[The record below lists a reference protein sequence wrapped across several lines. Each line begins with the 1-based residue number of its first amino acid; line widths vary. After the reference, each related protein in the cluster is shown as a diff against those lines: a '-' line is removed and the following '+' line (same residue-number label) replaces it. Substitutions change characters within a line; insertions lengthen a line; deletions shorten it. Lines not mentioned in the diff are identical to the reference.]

1 MRRDILGTTR
11 VCGLI
16 GNPVHHT
23 ISPDIHN
30 TLAAKTG
37 TDMVYVPFEVQN
49 DKVGDAV
56 RGALALDILG
66 LNVTVPHKSAVIP
79 YLSDIDPVAGR
90 IGAVNTLVRTKDGSG
105 YKGYNTDYYGIK
117 KSFEH
122 DKVKLKGKSVII
134 LGAGGISKPAAYLCA
149 EEGAKE
155 VFILNRTLANAVK
168 LSSDVND
175 FAGKDLCKAMELSD
189 YKKLPSDRT
198 YICFQM
204 TSVGL
209 MPDSDKAVIENP
221 DFYSMIEVGYDAVY
235 RPFKTKFLCYCEEA
249 GAYVITGLRTLLY
262 QGICAYELWNDTQ
275 ISEKDCEEV
284 YRKLLKTLLGGE
296 NIILVGFMGS
306 GKSAVSRAVSKFFG
320 YEKID
325 SDAAIEKE
333 QGRKIKDIFATDGE
347 EYFRDIETGYLEKLI
362 ESGRKNMVLAVGG
375 GLPLREKNRE
385 LLKKIGTVVYLKATP
400 ETVYKR
406 VKRDTSRPLLNTEDK
421 LARIR
426 ELLDSR
432 REIYES
438 AADVVVSTD
447 GKNIKRVA
455 VEVAETV
462 L

>member
-1 MRRDILGTTR
+1 MRRDIYGTTR

-37 TDMVYVPFEVQN
+37 TDLVYVPFEVEN
-49 DKVGDAV
+49 NKVGDAV
-56 RGALALDILG
+56 KGALALDILG

-79 YLSDIDPVAGR
+79 YLAEIDPVAER
-90 IGAVNTLVRTKDGSG
+90 IGAVNTLVRTADGSG
-105 YKGYNTDYYGIK
+105 FKGYNTDYYGIK

-122 DKVKLKGKSVII
+122 EKVKLKGKSVII

-209 MPDSDKAVIENP
+209 MPDSDKAVIEDP
-221 DFYSMIEVGYDAVY
+221 DFYSLIEVGYDAVY
-235 RPFKTKFLCYCEEA
+235 RPFKTKFLRYCEEA

-262 QGICAYELWNDTQ
+262 QGICAYELWNDTK
-275 ISEKDCEEV
+275 ISDKDCEEV
-284 YRKLLKTLLGGE
+284 YRKLLETLLGGE

-306 GKSAVSRAVSKFFG
+306 GKSAVSRTLSRFFG
-320 YEKID
+320 YDKID

-333 QGRKIKDIFATDGE
+333 QGRKIKDIFAEEGE
-347 EYFRDIETGYLEKLI
+347 EYFRDIETKYLESLI